1 MFETIVRI
9 FGSDLPSLPRAR
21 LTREEQRWLLSAHGH
36 NPLLRARRAGMVAAR
51 ARLLAGLFLALTP
64 VWMLVEFLTLP
75 RSLWLAVGTARLVII
90 VPFLAM
96 LWALRA
102 GDRHR
107 GVTVIALFGL
117 FAVPA
122 IFYVWTMQIL
132 GAGSGA
138 GMAQAVVATHTF
150 FPLLLVAGLGLFP
163 LTLAESLALSLPI
176 FLARGWIVWQ
186 VLAPGEVYAVLGAL
200 WFLLLVAAAGGLA
213 AGSQLALLIALLRQ
227 SIRDPLTG
235 AFSRASGEELL
246 ALEMTIAQR
255 ADQPFAVAFIDLDR
269 FKDVNDRHG
278 HDAGDRVLAAAAA
291 SIAGSLRTTD
301 ALLRWG
307 RGVHGAHAGHRLHAG
322 HGGPGAVARAGFRR
336 APGRAATDRQHRCG
350 GTPRRRAGRRRET
363 GGARRPA
370 HVPGQT
376 RGPRPPVRLP
386 ALRRRPAAARLSRM
400 AVPPATVPGADGS
413 AILSA

>member
-1 MFETIVRI
+1 MFESIVRI
-9 FGSDLPSLPRAR
+9 FGSDLPSLPRAS
-21 LTREEQRWLLSAHGH
+21 LTRREQLWLLDARDHD
-36 NPLLRARRAGMVAAR
+36 PLLRTRRAGMVAAR

-64 VWMLVEFLTLP
+64 VWMLVEYLTLP
-75 RSLWLAVGTARLVII
+75 RSLWLAVGIARLGII

-102 GDRHR
+102 RARHR
-107 GVTVIALFGL
+107 RVVIIALFAL

-122 IFYVWTMQIL
+122 VFYVWTMKIL
-132 GAGSGA
+132 GAGSGT
-138 GMAQAVVATHTF
+138 GVAQAVVATHTF

-163 LTLAESLALSLPI
+163 LTVTESLALSLPI
-176 FLARGWIVWQ
+176 FLARGWVLWQ
-186 VLAPGEVYAVLGAL
+186 VLAPGNVYALLGAL
-200 WFLLLVAAAGGLA
+200 WFLLLVAAAGALA

-246 ALEMTIAQR
+246 ALETTIAQR
-255 ADQPFAVAFIDLDR
+255 GDKPFALAFIDLDR

-307 RGVHGAHAGHRLHAG
+307 GEEFVVLMPNTDCVQAMIGLERLRVRGFGLRPDGQRQTASIGVAERLADG
-322 HGGPGAVARAGFRR
+322 RVDAAKLVELADRR
-336 APGRAATDRQHRCG
+336 MYEAK
-350 GTPRRRAGRRRET
+350 RAGRDRLI
-363 GGARRPA
+363 GC
-370 HVPGQT
+370 
-376 RGPRPPVRLP
+376 RPPAGDRQP
-386 ALRRRPAAARLSRM
+386 RS
-400 AVPPATVPGADGS
+400 
-413 AILSA
+413 

>member
-138 GMAQAVVATHTF
+138 GMAQAVIATHTF

-307 RGVHGAHAGHRLHAG
+307 GEEFMVLMPDTDCMQAMVGLERLRARGFGVRPDGQRQTASIGVAERLAD
-322 HGGPGAVARAGFRR
+322 
-336 APGRAATDRQHRCG
+336 GRADAARLVELADQRMYQAK
-350 GTPRRRAGRRRET
+350 RAGRDRLFGCQLSE
-363 GGARRPA
+363 GGRQPHA
-370 HVPGQT
+370 
-376 RGPRPPVRLP
+376 
-386 ALRRRPAAARLSRM
+386 
-400 AVPPATVPGADGS
+400 
-413 AILSA
+413 

>member
-307 RGVHGAHAGHRLHAG
+307 GEEFMVLMPDTDCMQAMVGLERLRARGFGVRPDGQRQTASIGVAERLAD
-322 HGGPGAVARAGFRR
+322 
-336 APGRAATDRQHRCG
+336 GRADAARLVELADQRMYQAK
-350 GTPRRRAGRRRET
+350 RAGRDRLFGCQLSK
-363 GGARRPA
+363 GGRQPHA
-370 HVPGQT
+370 
-376 RGPRPPVRLP
+376 
-386 ALRRRPAAARLSRM
+386 
-400 AVPPATVPGADGS
+400 
-413 AILSA
+413 

>member
-1 MFETIVRI
+1 MLEIIRPPAPWGNLQPSLSPPDRQRFAMFETIVRI

-307 RGVHGAHAGHRLHAG
+307 GEEFMVLMPDTDCMQAMVGLERLRARGFGVRPDGQRQTASIGVAERLAD
-322 HGGPGAVARAGFRR
+322 
-336 APGRAATDRQHRCG
+336 GRAD
-350 GTPRRRAGRRRET
+350 
-363 GGARRPA
+363 
-370 HVPGQT
+370 
-376 RGPRPPVRLP
+376 
-386 ALRRRPAAARLSRM
+386 AARLVELADQRM
-400 AVPPATVPGADGS
+400 YQA
-413 AILSA
+413 

>member
-9 FGSDLPSLPRAR
+9 FGSDLPSLPRAS
-21 LTREEQRWLLSAHGH
+21 LTRQEQLWLLSARHH

-51 ARLLAGLFLALTP
+51 ARLFAGLFLALTP
-64 VWMLVEFLTLP
+64 AWMLVEYLTLP
-75 RSLWLAVGTARLVII
+75 HSLWVAVGTARLVVI

-102 GDRHR
+102 GARQR
-107 GVTVIALFGL
+107 GVVALALFAL

-138 GMAQAVVATHTF
+138 GMADAVVATHTF
-150 FPLLLVAGLGLFP
+150 FPLLVVAGMGLFP
-163 LTLAESLALSLPI
+163 LTVTESLALSLPV
-176 FLARGWIVWQ
+176 FVARGWVVWA
-186 VLAPGEVYAVLGAL
+186 VLAPGELYAVLGAL
-200 WFLLLVAAAGGLA
+200 WFLLLVAAAGVLA

-255 ADQPFAVAFIDLDR
+255 DDKPFALAFIDLDR

-291 SIAGSLRTTD
+291 SVAGSLRTTD

-307 RGVHGAHAGHRLHAG
+307 GEEFMVLMPNTDCTQAMVGLERLRARGFGMRPDGQPQTASIGVAERLADGQAGAAKLVELAD
-322 HGGPGAVARAGFRR
+322 RR
-336 APGRAATDRQHRCG
+336 MYEAK
-350 GTPRRRAGRRRET
+350 RAGRDRLI
-363 GGARRPA
+363 GCRPA
-370 HVPGQT
+370 ENG
-376 RGPRPPVRLP
+376 RPPH
-386 ALRRRPAAARLSRM
+386 A
-400 AVPPATVPGADGS
+400 
-413 AILSA
+413 

>member
-307 RGVHGAHAGHRLHAG
+307 GEEFMVLMPDTDCMQAMVGLERLRARGFGVRPDGQRQTASIGVAERLAD
-322 HGGPGAVARAGFRR
+322 
-336 APGRAATDRQHRCG
+336 GRADAARLVELADQRMYQAK
-350 GTPRRRAGRRRET
+350 RAGRDRLFGCQLSE
-363 GGARRPA
+363 GGRQPHA
-370 HVPGQT
+370 
-376 RGPRPPVRLP
+376 
-386 ALRRRPAAARLSRM
+386 
-400 AVPPATVPGADGS
+400 
-413 AILSA
+413 

>member
-21 LTREEQRWLLSAHGH
+21 LTREEQGWLLSAHDH

-64 VWMLVEFLTLP
+64 AWMLVEYLTLP

-90 VPFLAM
+90 IPFLTM

-102 GDRHR
+102 GDRRR
-107 GVTVIALFGL
+107 GITVIALFGL

-122 IFYVWTMQIL
+122 IFYVWTMRIL

-163 LTLAESLALSLPI
+163 LTLAESLALALPI

-200 WFLLLVAAAGGLA
+200 WFLLLVAAVGVLA

-307 RGVHGAHAGHRLHAG
+307 GEEFVVLMPDTDCVQAMVGLERLRARGFGVRPDGQRQTASIGVAERLAD
-322 HGGPGAVARAGFRR
+322 
-336 APGRAATDRQHRCG
+336 GRVG
-350 GTPRRRAGRRRET
+350 
-363 GGARRPA
+363 
-370 HVPGQT
+370 
-376 RGPRPPVRLP
+376 
-386 ALRRRPAAARLSRM
+386 AARLVDLADQRM
-400 AVPPATVPGADGS
+400 YQAKHAGRDRLIGCQ
-413 AILSA
+413 LSKGGGQPHA

>member
-9 FGSDLPSLPRAR
+9 FGSDLPSLPRAS
-21 LTREEQRWLLSAHGH
+21 LTRQEQLWLLSAHDH

-64 VWMLVEFLTLP
+64 AWMLVEYLTLP
-75 RSLWLAVGTARLVII
+75 HSLWVAVGTARLVVI

-102 GDRHR
+102 GARRR
-107 GVTVIALFGL
+107 GVVALALFAL

-150 FPLLLVAGLGLFP
+150 FPLLVVAGLGLFP
-163 LTLAESLALSLPI
+163 LTLTESLALSLPI
-176 FLARGWIVWQ
+176 FVAHGWIVSH
-186 VLAPGEVYAVLGAL
+186 VLAPGEAYGVLGAL
-200 WFLLLVAAAGGLA
+200 WFLLLVAAAGALA

-255 ADQPFAVAFIDLDR
+255 GDKPFALAFIDLDR
-269 FKDVNDRHG
+269 FKDVNDRYG

-307 RGVHGAHAGHRLHAG
+307 GEEFMVLMPNTDCVQAMVGLERLRARGFGMRPDGQRQTASIGVAERLADG
-322 HGGPGAVARAGFRR
+322 RAG
-336 APGRAATDRQHRCG
+336 AAKLVELADGRMYKAK
-350 GTPRRRAGRRRET
+350 RAGRDRLIGCRPSE
-363 GGARRPA
+363 GGRQP
-370 HVPGQT
+370 H
-376 RGPRPPVRLP
+376 L
-386 ALRRRPAAARLSRM
+386 
-400 AVPPATVPGADGS
+400 
-413 AILSA
+413 

>member
-9 FGSDLPSLPRAR
+9 FGSDLPSLPRAS
-21 LTREEQRWLLSAHGH
+21 LTRQEQLWLLSARHH

-64 VWMLVEFLTLP
+64 AWMLVEYLTLP
-75 RSLWLAVGTARLVII
+75 HSLWVAVGTARLVVI

-102 GDRHR
+102 GARHR
-107 GVTVIALFGL
+107 GVVALALFAL

-138 GMAQAVVATHTF
+138 GMAEAVVATHTF
-150 FPLLLVAGLGLFP
+150 FPLLVVAGMGLFP
-163 LTLAESLALSLPI
+163 LTVTESLALSLPV
-176 FLARGWIVWQ
+176 FVARGWVVWA
-186 VLAPGEVYAVLGAL
+186 VLAPGELYAVLGAL
-200 WFLLLVAAAGGLA
+200 WFLLLVAAAGALA

-255 ADQPFAVAFIDLDR
+255 DDKPFAVAFIDLDR

-291 SIAGSLRTTD
+291 SVAGSLRTTD

-307 RGVHGAHAGHRLHAG
+307 GGGVHGAHAEHRLHAG
-322 HGGPGAVARAGFRR
+322 HGRTGAVARAGFRH
-336 APGRAATDRQHRCG
+336 ASGRAAADGQHRRG
-350 GTPRRRAGRRRET
+350 GTPRRRAGGRRET
-363 GGARRPA
+363 GRAGRPA
-370 HVPGQT
+370 HVRGQT
-376 RGPRPPVRLP
+376 RRPRPPDRLP
-386 ALRRRPAAARLSRM
+386 A
-400 AVPPATVPGADGS
+400 G
-413 AILSA
+413 

>member
-9 FGSDLPSLPRAR
+9 FGSDLPSLPRAS
-21 LTREEQRWLLSAHGH
+21 LTRQEQLWLLSARHH

-64 VWMLVEFLTLP
+64 AWMLVEYLTLP
-75 RSLWLAVGTARLVII
+75 HSLWVAVGTARLVVI

-102 GDRHR
+102 GARHR
-107 GVTVIALFGL
+107 GVVALALFAL

-138 GMAQAVVATHTF
+138 GMADAVVATHTF
-150 FPLLLVAGLGLFP
+150 FPLLVVAGMGLFP
-163 LTLAESLALSLPI
+163 LTVTESLALSLPV
-176 FLARGWIVWQ
+176 FVARGWVVWA
-186 VLAPGEVYAVLGAL
+186 VLAPGELYAVLGAL
-200 WFLLLVAAAGGLA
+200 WFLLLVAAAGVLA

-255 ADQPFAVAFIDLDR
+255 DDKPFALAFIDLDR

-291 SIAGSLRTTD
+291 SVAGSLRTTD

-307 RGVHGAHAGHRLHAG
+307 GEEFMVLMPNTDCTQAMVGLERLRARGFGMRPDGQPQTASIGVAERLADGQAGAAKLVELAD
-322 HGGPGAVARAGFRR
+322 RR
-336 APGRAATDRQHRCG
+336 MYEAK
-350 GTPRRRAGRRRET
+350 RAGRDRLI
-363 GGARRPA
+363 GCRPA
-370 HVPGQT
+370 ENG
-376 RGPRPPVRLP
+376 RPPH
-386 ALRRRPAAARLSRM
+386 A
-400 AVPPATVPGADGS
+400 
-413 AILSA
+413 

>member
-1 MFETIVRI
+1 MFESIVRI
-9 FGSDLPSLPRAR
+9 FGSDLPSLPRAS
-21 LTREEQRWLLSAHGH
+21 LTRREQLWLLGARDHD
-36 NPLLRARRAGMVAAR
+36 PLLRARRAGMVAAR

-64 VWMLVEFLTLP
+64 VWMLVEYLTLP
-75 RSLWLAVGTARLVII
+75 RSLWLAVGIARLGII

-102 GDRHR
+102 RARHR
-107 GVTVIALFGL
+107 RVVIVALFAL

-122 IFYVWTMQIL
+122 VFYVWTMKIL
-132 GAGSGA
+132 GAGSGT
-138 GMAQAVVATHTF
+138 GVAQAVVATHTF

-163 LTLAESLALSLPI
+163 LTVTESLALSLPI
-176 FLARGWIVWQ
+176 FLARGWVLWQ
-186 VLAPGEVYAVLGAL
+186 VLAPGNVYALLGAL
-200 WFLLLVAAAGGLA
+200 WFLLLVAAAGALA

-246 ALEMTIAQR
+246 ALETTIAQR
-255 ADQPFAVAFIDLDR
+255 GDKPFALAFIDLDR

-307 RGVHGAHAGHRLHAG
+307 GEEFVVLMPNTDCVQAMIGLERLRVRGFGLRPDGQRQTASIGVAERLADG
-322 HGGPGAVARAGFRR
+322 RVDAAKLVELADRR
-336 APGRAATDRQHRCG
+336 MYEAK
-350 GTPRRRAGRRRET
+350 RAGRDRLI
-363 GGARRPA
+363 GC
-370 HVPGQT
+370 
-376 RGPRPPVRLP
+376 RPPAGDRQP
-386 ALRRRPAAARLSRM
+386 RS
-400 AVPPATVPGADGS
+400 
-413 AILSA
+413 

>member
-9 FGSDLPSLPRAR
+9 FGSDLPSLPRAS
-21 LTREEQRWLLSAHGH
+21 LTRQEQLWLLSARHH

-64 VWMLVEFLTLP
+64 AWMLVEYLTLP
-75 RSLWLAVGTARLVII
+75 HSLWVAVGTARLVVI

-102 GDRHR
+102 GARHR
-107 GVTVIALFGL
+107 GVVALALFAL

-138 GMAQAVVATHTF
+138 GMAEAVVATHTF
-150 FPLLLVAGLGLFP
+150 FPLLVVAGMGLFP
-163 LTLAESLALSLPI
+163 LTVTESLALSLPV
-176 FLARGWIVWQ
+176 FVARGWVVWA
-186 VLAPGEVYAVLGAL
+186 VLAPGELYAVLGAL
-200 WFLLLVAAAGGLA
+200 WFLLLVAAAGALA

-255 ADQPFAVAFIDLDR
+255 DDKPFAVAFIDLDR

-291 SIAGSLRTTD
+291 SVAGSLRTTD

-307 RGVHGAHAGHRLHAG
+307 GRGVHGAHAEHRLHAG
-322 HGGPGAVARAGFRR
+322 HCRTGAVARAGFRH
-336 APGRAATDRQHRCG
+336 ASGRAAADGQHRRG
-350 GTPRRRAGRRRET
+350 GTPRRRAGGRRET
-363 GGARRPA
+363 GRAGRPA
-370 HVPGQT
+370 HVRGQT
-376 RGPRPPVRLP
+376 RRPRPPDRLP
-386 ALRRRPAAARLSRM
+386 A
-400 AVPPATVPGADGS
+400 G
-413 AILSA
+413 

>member
-9 FGSDLPSLPRAR
+9 FGSDLPSLPRAS
-21 LTREEQRWLLSAHGH
+21 LTRQEQLWLLSARHH

-51 ARLLAGLFLALTP
+51 ARLFAGLFLALTP
-64 VWMLVEFLTLP
+64 AWMLVEYLTLP
-75 RSLWLAVGTARLVII
+75 HSLWVAVGTARLVVI

-102 GDRHR
+102 GARQR
-107 GVTVIALFGL
+107 GVVALALFAL

-138 GMAQAVVATHTF
+138 GMAEAVVATHTF
-150 FPLLLVAGLGLFP
+150 FPLLVVAGMGLFP
-163 LTLAESLALSLPI
+163 LTVTESLALSLPV
-176 FLARGWIVWQ
+176 FVARGWVVWA
-186 VLAPGEVYAVLGAL
+186 VLAPGELYAVLGAL
-200 WFLLLVAAAGGLA
+200 WFLLLVAAAGALA

-255 ADQPFAVAFIDLDR
+255 DDKPFAVAFIDLDR

-291 SIAGSLRTTD
+291 SVAGSLRTTD

-307 RGVHGAHAGHRLHAG
+307 GEEFMVLMPNTDCTQAMVGLERLRARGFGMRPDGQPQTASIGVAERLADGQAGAAKLVELAD
-322 HGGPGAVARAGFRR
+322 RR
-336 APGRAATDRQHRCG
+336 MYEAK
-350 GTPRRRAGRRRET
+350 RAGRDRLI
-363 GGARRPA
+363 GCRPA
-370 HVPGQT
+370 ENG
-376 RGPRPPVRLP
+376 RPPH
-386 ALRRRPAAARLSRM
+386 A
-400 AVPPATVPGADGS
+400 
-413 AILSA
+413 

>member
-36 NPLLRARRAGMVAAR
+36 NPLLRARRAGMVTAR

-307 RGVHGAHAGHRLHAG
+307 GEEFMVLMPDTDCMQAMVGLERLRARGFGVRPDGQRQTASIGVAERLAD
-322 HGGPGAVARAGFRR
+322 
-336 APGRAATDRQHRCG
+336 GRADAARLVELADQRMYQAK
-350 GTPRRRAGRRRET
+350 RAGRDRLFGCQPSE
-363 GGARRPA
+363 GGRQPHA
-370 HVPGQT
+370 
-376 RGPRPPVRLP
+376 
-386 ALRRRPAAARLSRM
+386 
-400 AVPPATVPGADGS
+400 
-413 AILSA
+413 